1 MRKTIL
7 ISLLT
12 VISLVINNYSLNA
25 WGKLGHATIG
35 HIAQEHLTPKA
46 RKAVSNYLDGKSLAA
61 IASDADTYRGMWTM
75 DLGFIPTNIDNA
87 RPPWMRG
94 FDFSTPHNIAPYSHM
109 ITVDQE
115 FNVYPTDNLNGEY
128 IDNIA
133 YYVTKLAQD
142 LKENA
147 EDMDPYERYKT
158 IALIVHFVG
167 DMHCPVHI
175 VYRPDNVTKGKFKI
189 DWKGESVNYH
199 GWWDKFIFDAYY
211 DWSFSDMASLVD
223 TANKKQI
230 AEITKGN
237 IYDYAQDSARSCW
250 SAACKYKEGDTID
263 RNYPTDARDL
273 LFSQLRNAGYR
284 LAKILND
291 IL

>member
-46 RKAVSNYLDGKSLAA
+46 RKALSNYLDGKSLAA

-115 FNVYPTDNLNGEY
+115 FNVYPTDNLNGEH

-142 LKENA
+142 LKESA
-147 EDMDPYERYKT
+147 ENMDPYERYKT

-175 VYRPDNVTKGKFKI
+175 VYRPDNVTKGKFRI

-223 TANKKQI
+223 TANKKEI
-230 AEITKGN
+230 AEITKGD

>member
-46 RKAVSNYLDGKSLAA
+46 RKALSNYLDGKSLAA

-87 RPPWMRG
+87 RPAWMRG

-109 ITVDQE
+109 ITVDKE
-115 FNVYPTDNLNGEY
+115 FKSYPTDNLDGEY
-128 IDNIA
+128 IDNVA
-133 YYVTKLAQD
+133 YYVSRMSQE

-147 EDMDPYERYKT
+147 KNIDPFERYKT

-189 DWKGESVNYH
+189 NWKGESVNYH

-230 AEITKGN
+230 AEITKGD

>member
-25 WGKLGHATIG
+25 WGKLGHATVG

-46 RKAVSNYLDGKSLAA
+46 RKALSNYLDGKSLAA

-109 ITVDQE
+109 ITVDKE

-133 YYVTKLAQD
+133 YYVTRLAQD

-223 TANKKQI
+223 TANRK
-230 AEITKGN
+230 EINELTKGDV
-237 IYDYAQDSARSCW
+237 YDYAQDSARSCY
-250 SAACKYKEGDTID
+250 STACKYKEGDSID
-263 RNYPTDARDL
+263 RNYPTDVRDL